1 MSTVNEALRSTHNEN
16 LHREIVRHLPKVKE
30 WFNAQRAG
38 VDLPFYSSYDIRD
51 SGHKVVNVDANIY
64 PAGFN
69 NICPTDRENAPPLV
83 RYYLDRHYGNGKS
96 VKKLMLITEEHT
108 NNPYYWDNV
117 FTLKEILNGAGLDVC
132 VAIPRLATERATMTT
147 ASGRKVEVVSANVAN
162 GEIHCAC
169 FEPDLVVSN
178 NDFSEFYEEWGTSLS
193 THLNPPR
200 ELGWWQRKKSNYFKH
215 YNDLSTEFAK
225 VIGIDPW
232 TMTVE
237 TELFSHFDMSDE
249 ASKSALAER
258 TQKLLDRIAEQ
269 YKQRGIKEDPVAFVK
284 NNAGT
289 YGLAVMRV
297 ASGDDIMRLNNRG
310 RTKMKAAKGGRDVEE
325 VIIQEGIPSIV
336 QAAGVTAEPTL
347 YLFGCQLA
355 GGFLRT
361 HSEKGPTESLNSP
374 GAVYKR
380 LCVSDLKI
388 SVEEH
393 PLENV
398 YGWASRLGVLAI
410 GREAKEMGV
419 EYKGYDR
426 FGKGGDESCT
436 L

>member
-1 MSTVNEALRSTHNEN
+1 MSTVNEALRGTHNES
-16 LHREIVRHLPKVKE
+16 LHREIVRHLPKIKE
-30 WFNAQRAG
+30 WFTSERAG

-51 SGHKVVNVDANIY
+51 SGHKVANVDANIY

-69 NICPTDRENAPPLV
+69 NICATDREAAPPLV
-83 RYYLDRHYGNGKS
+83 RYYLDRHYGAGI
-96 VKKLMLITEEHT
+96 KKLMLITEEHT

-117 FTLKEILNGAGLDVC
+117 FTLREILNGAGLEVC

-147 ASGRKVEVVSANVAN
+147 ASGKQVEVVSAVVEN
-162 GEIHCAC
+162 GKIHCSC
-169 FEPDLVVSN
+169 FDADLVVSN
-178 NDFSEFYEEWGTSLS
+178 NDFSEFYEEWGATL
-193 THLNPPR
+193 TTNLNPPR

-225 VIGIDPW
+225 IIGVDPW

-237 TELFSHFDMSDE
+237 TELFEHFDMADE
-249 ASKSALAER
+249 ASKAALAER
-258 TQKLLDRIAEQ
+258 TQKMLDRVRQQ
-269 YKQRGIKEDPVAFVK
+269 YKERGIKEDPVAFVK

-297 ASGDDIMRLNNRG
+297 ASGEDIMKLNNKA
-310 RTKMKAAKGGRDVEE
+310 RTKMKAAKGGRHVEE

-398 YGWASRLGVLAI
+398 YGWTSRLGVLAI
-410 GREAKEMGV
+410 GREARDLGAI
-419 EYKGYDR
+419 YRGYDR
-426 FGKGGDESCT
+426 FGKGGDQSCM

>member
-1 MSTVNEALRSTHNEN
+1 MNNRKVELHAAIVKSLGPLRD
-16 LHREIVRHLPKVKE
+16 
-30 WFNAQRAG
+30 WFGAQRGA
-38 VDLPFYSSYDIRD
+38 VDIPFYSSYDIRD
-51 SGHKVVNVDANIY
+51 SGFKVANVDANIY

-69 NICPTDRENAPPLV
+69 NICPTDRESAPPLV
-83 RYYLDRHYGNGKS
+83 RYYIDRHYHSAVGGS
-96 VKKLMLITEEHT
+96 PVKKLMLITEEHT

-117 FTLKEILNGAGLDVC
+117 FTLREILVGAGLQVC
-132 VAIPRLATERATMTT
+132 VAIPRLATERAVMTT
-147 ASGRKVEVVSANVAN
+147 ASGRLVEVVSVTVSN
-162 GEIHCAC
+162 GRIQCSC

-178 NDFSEFYEEWGTSLS
+178 NDFSEFYAEWGETLDLK
-193 THLNPPR
+193 LNPPR

-215 YNDLSTEFAK
+215 YNDLSTEFARIID
-225 VIGIDPW
+225 VDPW
-232 TMTVE
+232 LLTVE
-237 TELFSHFDMSDE
+237 TELFSGFDMSDV
-249 ASKSALAER
+249 ASRTDLAQKVQLQLDRTKKMYAER
-258 TQKLLDRIAEQ
+258 
-269 YKQRGIKEDPVAFVK
+269 GINQDPVAFVK

-297 ASGDDIMRLNNRG
+297 ASGEEVMQLNNRA
-310 RTKMKAAKGGRDVEE
+310 RTKMKAAKGGRQVEE
-325 VIIQEGIPSIV
+325 VIIQEGVPSIV
-336 QAAGVTAEPTL
+336 QAEGVTAEPTL

-388 SVEEH
+388 SVEGH

-398 YGWASRLGVLAI
+398 YGWVSRLGVLAI

-419 EYKGYDR
+419 RYNGYDR
-426 FGKGGDESCT
+426 LGSGSECSIVE
-436 L
+436 